1 VGLGLL
7 RLPREVVEPPSL
19 EILKNRLDTVL
30 DNMLKLILLGSQKV
44 PPSLNGSM
52 ILWFILVQGKQRPQ
66 GLQKVCKGYPTYPA

>member
-1 VGLGLL
+1 
-7 RLPREVVEPPSL
+7 
-19 EILKNRLDTVL
+19 
-30 DNMLKLILLGSQKV
+30 MLKLILLGSQKV